1 MFWIVLCG
9 IWLLIVLIMLFIVL
23 LLYNSVVGLC
33 MILMCLIDSGFCGIV
48 WLYDSDDVL
57 QVVMLFCSSWI
68 WLLFILW
75 MIGWL
80 IIGLQ
85 VVVDM
90 LGSLLSVLLSELV
103 WWCVSVLLESWMV
116 GVISLVL
123 LSGFVV
129 MKIGVSGVDVLVGVL
144 DVFGVLVCV
153 WVMVVNSISDRDESG

>member
-1 MFWIVLCG
+1 
-9 IWLLIVLIMLFIVL
+9 
-23 LLYNSVVGLC
+23 
-33 MILMCLIDSGFCGIV
+33 
-48 WLYDSDDVL
+48 
-57 QVVMLFCSSWI
+57 
-68 WLLFILW
+68 
-75 MIGWL
+75 
-80 IIGLQ
+80 
-85 VVVDM
+85 M